1 MSDQIKINNAEDES
15 CKPCPKSSQIY
26 DNVINILLLIA
37 TIYAIYL
44 SIKRNN
50 GFNFGSFLVALFFG
64 PYYIVYNLAVKTD
77 N

>member
-1 MSDQIKINNAEDES
+1 MSDQIKINEEDGS
-15 CKPCPKSSQIY
+15 CNPCSKSSQIY
-26 DNVINILLLIA
+26 DNVVNILLLIA

-50 GFNFGSFLVALFFG
+50 GFNFGSFLLALFFG

-77 N
+77 

>member
-1 MSDQIKINNAEDES
+1 MSDQIKINNAEDGS

-26 DNVINILLLIA
+26 DYVINILLFI
-37 TIYAIYL
+37 TVIYAIYL

-50 GFNFGSFLVALFFG
+50 GFNFGSFLLALFFG
-64 PYYIVYNLAVKTD
+64 PIYIVYHLAVKSD